1 MCKFIG
7 KSNEWILCKQS
18 KSEILRLYSVV
29 HVAMKLQKRQ
39 IFPVNQNLSS
49 IYAMSWQMTYTH
61 KLPKLCSATLNRKF
75 RLRVLWKI
83 CSGCLLPVLAPH
95 VLGNKQKKALM
106 FPCPFNLVSILY
118 CLVVPLRL
126 YIKMRNRI
134 HTSLK
139 KVVLITNET
148 RNLQKKRF
156 FCKM

>member
-1 MCKFIG
+1 MFNRSCCHETTKT
-7 KSNEWILCKQS
+7 SNFTCQS
-18 KSEILRLYSVV
+18 KSFISILSLCQVSACELQRFSCRELANEI
-29 HVAMKLQKRQ
+29 
-39 IFPVNQNLSS
+39 
-49 IYAMSWQMTYTH
+49 YTH
-61 KLPKLCSATLNRKF
+61 KLPKLCSATLNRKL

-118 CLVVPLRL
+118 RLVVPLRL

>member
-1 MCKFIG
+1 MLPWK
-7 KSNEWILCKQS
+7 
-18 KSEILRLYSVV
+18 LR
-29 HVAMKLQKRQ
+29 KRQ
-39 IFPVNQNLSS
+39 ILPVNQNLSS
-49 IYAMSWQMTYTH
+49 VYFSLAKFQLVSCKLSLAIIWQMRYTH
-61 KLPKLCSATLNRKF
+61 KLPKLCSATLNRKL

-95 VLGNKQKKALM
+95 VLGNKQKALM

-118 CLVVPLRL
+118 RLVVPLRL

>member
-1 MCKFIG
+1 
-7 KSNEWILCKQS
+7 
-18 KSEILRLYSVV
+18 
-29 HVAMKLQKRQ
+29 MKLQKRQ
-39 IFPVNQNLSS
+39 FIFSLCQVSACELQRFSCRELTNE
-49 IYAMSWQMTYTH
+49 IYSQTVKTVFSH
-61 KLPKLCSATLNRKF
+61 LKQKLRLC
-75 RLRVLWKI
+75 VLWKI

-95 VLGNKQKKALM
+95 VLSNKQKKALM
-106 FPCPFNLVSILY
+106 LPCPFNLVSILY